1 MPKRRRKKK
10 PKLAVALRAQ
20 FLTGTL
26 MVVPI
31 AITIWVV
38 VKVGGGLD
46 NILGKYLT
54 QYIGYRVPVL
64 GFVLLIFALWLIGF
78 LASNIFGRW
87 LVSTGERFIMH
98 LPIIKLIFS
107 SVKQIMDSFLLS
119 KSEAFRAV
127 VLVQFPWAQSH
138 CVGFVTS
145 SDESTIGKSKTKHY
159 HIFIPTAPNPTSGFL
174 TIVPRD
180 RVVFLDMSVE
190 EGFKLVLS
198 MGMVNP
204 GKYKLKKP
212 SKKEMEETGIKE
224 ALKGRR

>member
-1 MPKRRRKKK
+1 MPKKKK
-10 PKLAVALRAQ
+10 FKLLSGTMRSQ
-20 FLTGTL
+20 FFTGMIL
-26 MVVPI
+26 VVPI
-31 AITIWVV
+31 AVTAWVV
-38 VKVGGGLD
+38 LEVGGALD

-54 QYIGYRVPVL
+54 QYIGYRIPVL
-64 GFVLLIFALWLIGF
+64 GFILLILALWMIGF

-87 LVSTGERFIMH
+87 LVGTGEKFIMH

-127 VLVQFPWAQSH
+127 ALVQFPWAQSH
-138 CVGFVTS
+138 CVGFITS
-145 SDESTIGKSKTKHY
+145 SDESTIGKSKVKHY
-159 HIFIPTAPNPTSGFL
+159 HIFVPTAPNPTSGFL
-174 TIVPRD
+174 TIIPQD

-204 GKYKLKKP
+204 GKYKIKKP
-212 SKKEMEETGIKE
+212 NKQELEDIGKSE
-224 ALKGRR
+224 ALRGRR